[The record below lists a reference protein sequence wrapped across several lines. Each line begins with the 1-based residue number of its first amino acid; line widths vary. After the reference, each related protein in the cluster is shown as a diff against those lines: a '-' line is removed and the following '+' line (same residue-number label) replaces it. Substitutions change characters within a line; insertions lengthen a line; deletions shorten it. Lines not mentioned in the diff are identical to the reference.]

1 MDKSLPR
8 LDAEVSLYLF
18 VPHLAG
24 ASTSSPKVTYATR
37 ST

>member
-18 VPHLAG
+18 VPHLLI
-24 ASTSSPKVTYATR
+24 ASTSSP
-37 ST
+37 